1 MIYNSDFLKIIKP
14 DDWHVHFRE
23 GEMLKAV
30 INYSTRINARC
41 IIMPN
46 LEVPITTSN
55 LGIKYKKEIEK
66 LVELNNFIPLI
77 PCYLTD
83 NIDLEDFK
91 YALEN
96 NIFFG
101 AKLYPLNSTTNS
113 NYGVSDIE
121 NIFEAI
127 EILIKFNKP
136 LFW

>member
-1 MIYNSDFLKIIKP
+1 MNYHFDHLNIIKP
-14 DDWHVHFRE
+14 DDWHVHLRE

-55 LGIKYKKEIEK
+55 LGLTYKKEIEK
-66 LVELNNFIPLI
+66 LVELNNFMPLI

-96 NIFFG
+96 NIFFWG
-101 AKLYPLNSTTNS
+101 KIISSQLY
-113 NYGVSDIE
+113 Y
-121 NIFEAI
+121 
-127 EILIKFNKP
+127 KF
-136 LFW
+136 